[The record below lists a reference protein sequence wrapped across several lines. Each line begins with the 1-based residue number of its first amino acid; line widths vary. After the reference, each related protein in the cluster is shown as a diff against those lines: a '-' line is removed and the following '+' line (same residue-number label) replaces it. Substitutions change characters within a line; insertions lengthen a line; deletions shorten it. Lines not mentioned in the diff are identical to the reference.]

1 MTRVKVCGLT
11 RAGDVDV
18 AVGLGAWAVG
28 VVLSA
33 SPRRVASAAAARL
46 LAAVPA
52 SVLTVGV
59 FTTEAASEIAAAAAL
74 AGVRA
79 VQLSAGADGPGVAAV
94 RAALRARGATLA
106 TIIAAADTI
115 DAELADYV
123 LLDSRLG
130 GGPHAGDAPASDA
143 SAGDERVNDAS
154 AGYARTDDA
163 RARREPERG
172 GRLQSGRRP
181 AAAATAPIYGGTG
194 RVLDWQ
200 TVRVPAKQSVMLA
213 GGITA
218 DNVGAAIA
226 AVRPFAVDVSSGVEL
241 APGKKDARLLERLFA
256 AVRAADDADK
266 TGHDQR

>member
-33 SPRRVASAAAARL
+33 SPRRIASAAAARL

-106 TIIAAADTI
+106 TIIAAADTT

-130 GGPHAGDAPASDA
+130 GGG
-143 SAGDERVNDAS
+143 
-154 AGYARTDDA
+154 
-163 RARREPERG
+163 
-172 GRLQSGRRP
+172 P
-181 AAAATAPIYGGTG
+181 AAAATAPVYGGTG
-194 RVLDWQ
+194 RALDWQ
-200 TVRVPAKQSVMLA
+200 TVRLPANQPVMLA

-241 APGKKDARLLERLFA
+241 APGKKDARLLARLFA

-266 TGHDQR
+266 TWHDQR